1 MKLIGTLFVCLF
13 LIVMVSASSAA
24 FAFVLLSMG
33 ATRWKEGRAVRRRD
47 VQFEGVLLLMAGGA
61 MSLVAMW
68 LTHFVVEVVG
78 NATGFEHLL
87 WYPGKF

>member
-1 MKLIGTLFVCLF
+1 MKLIGTLFACLF

-47 VQFEGVLLLMAGGA
+47 VQFEAVLLLMAGGA

-68 LTHFVVEVVG
+68 LTHSVVEVVWH
-78 NATGFEHLL
+78 ATGFEHLL